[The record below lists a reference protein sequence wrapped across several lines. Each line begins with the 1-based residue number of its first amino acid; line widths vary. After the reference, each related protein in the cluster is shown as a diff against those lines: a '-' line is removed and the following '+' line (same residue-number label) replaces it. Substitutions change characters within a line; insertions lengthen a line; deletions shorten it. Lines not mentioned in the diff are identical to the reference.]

1 MQTLTRYCLKFVEH
15 CLPNALLL
23 AIALSLI
30 VFLLGV
36 TVEGQSAI
44 TMFNGW
50 GNGFSNLYQF
60 AMQMSLILL
69 TGFLIAKTPIVSRM
83 IDRLAAIPK
92 TPSQAAGLIAVV
104 GMVTFYIN
112 WGFGMIV
119 GAFLAREMGRR
130 VKGLHYPLAVA
141 AAYSGDIIR
150 GTTASIPLLMA
161 TEGNFMEDVVGVVP
175 ITATLYSWWNVGLS
189 LVLLFLLY
197 YVFTRVKPETEE
209 IQQFKGEPLENAV
222 EKVDTA
228 GMPWAEKLEYYR
240 LPNILLAL
248 LPIGYLAINFHQ
260 LGFNLNLNLV
270 IMIFLTIGLLLQP
283 NPASMG
289 KAIKEGILSCR
300 GIIIQFPLYA
310 GIAGMV
316 KASGLAD
323 SLAAWFVDI
332 ATVHTFPIVT
342 FISAGI
348 VNIFIPSGGGQWAI
362 QGPIMLEAAKTL
374 GADIPQTIMAF
385 TWGDAWTNQMQPFWA
400 LPLLG
405 VAGLS
410 ARDIMGYCVMW
421 TLICGATIMAAFV
434 LLSMI

>member
-1 MQTLTRYCLKFVEH
+1 MQTLTRLCLKFVQS

-23 AIALSLI
+23 AIVLSVV
-30 VFLLGV
+30 VFLLGMV
-36 TVEGQSAI
+36 IEGQSAHV
-44 TMFNGW
+44 MLNGW
-50 GNGFSNLYQF
+50 GDGFSNLYQF

-69 TGFLIAKTPIVSRM
+69 TGFIIAKTPIVARM
-83 IDRLAAIPK
+83 IDKLASITNSPG
-92 TPSQAAGLIAVV
+92 QAAGIIAVV
-104 GMVTFYIN
+104 SMVTFYIN

-130 VKGLHYPLAVA
+130 VQGLHFPLAVA
-141 AAYSGDIIR
+141 AAYSGEIIR

-161 TEGNFMEDVVGVVP
+161 SEGNFMEDVVGVVP
-175 ITATLYSWWNVGLS
+175 ITETLYAWWNIALS
-189 LVLLFLLY
+189 VALLFLLY
-197 YVFTRVKPETEE
+197 FVFSRIKPETNE
-209 IQQFKGEPLENAV
+209 IKQYQGEPLNNRV
-222 EKVDTA
+222 EKVDTR
-228 GMPWAEKLEYYR
+228 GMPWAEKLEHYR
-240 LPNILLAL
+240 LPNLILAL

-260 LGFNLNLNLV
+260 LGFTLNLNLV
-270 IMIFLTIGLLLQP
+270 ILIFLAIGLVLQP
-283 NPASMG
+283 SPASLG
-289 KAIKEGILSCR
+289 AAVKEGILACR

-316 KASGLAD
+316 KVSGLAD
-323 SLAAWFVDI
+323 SMSAWFVEI
-332 ATVHTFPIVT
+332 ATVHTFPIIT

-362 QGPIMLEAAKTL
+362 QGPIMLEAAQRL

-421 TLICGATIMAAFV
+421 TLICGAAIMATFV
-434 LLSMI
+434 VLSML